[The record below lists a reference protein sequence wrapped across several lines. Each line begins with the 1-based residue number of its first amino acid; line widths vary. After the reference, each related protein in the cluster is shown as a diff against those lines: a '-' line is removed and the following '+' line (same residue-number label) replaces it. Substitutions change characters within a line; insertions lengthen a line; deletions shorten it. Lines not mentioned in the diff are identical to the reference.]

1 VNIDWAQALQIADDG
16 LNLWGDSQVSV
27 QEEAKEQSKIAN
39 DEDEWTEMEK
49 PKESNQ
55 SVK

>member
-1 VNIDWAQALQIADDG
+1 MNIDWAQALQTVDDG
-16 LNLWGDSQVSV
+16 FNVWGDSQVSV

-39 DEDEWTEMEK
+39 DEDEWTEMDK
-49 PKESNQ
+49 QQESNQ